1 MNGLIEYGFSEKQ
14 AKVYI
19 AALKLWAA
27 PGWTIARQSWIQ
39 RATAYAIL
47 NDFIREWVVR
57 KITRKWLMYFSVV
70 EPEGLLYVLEDKIWK
85 FKTLVPMLKWISE
98 SIWSKPQI
106 QYLEWLE
113 WLKQMFSDFTTTDTE
128 DSMRAIL
135 WNMKYN
141 NDKLM
146 AASTDYRNFREKTW
160 MVFKRIITYHNAD
173 PVKEKQEDKLFN
185 RQTCIVQDMPF
196 DIRAD
201 ISIYWPGKCAII
213 FFDDAQSP
221 HIILIKSKEVYE
233 LMRGLFEYIWTKE
246 NMWSTPIK
254 TTKSIK
260 KSTPKKK
267 IAIKKKK

>member
-1 MNGLIEYGFSEKQ
+1 MDNIITGLIEYGFSEKQ

-27 PGWTIARQSWIQ
+27 PWWTIARQSWIQ

-57 KITRKWLMYFSVV
+57 KLTRKWLLYFSVV
-70 EPEGLLYVLEDKIWK
+70 EPEWLLYVLEDKTTK
-85 FKTLVPMLKWISE
+85 FKTLVPMLKSISE

-113 WLKQMFSDFTTTDTE
+113 WLKQMFNDFTTTDIE
-128 DSMRAIL
+128 DGMRAIL
-135 WNMKYN
+135 GNMKYN

-146 AASTDYRNFREKTW
+146 QASTEYRKFREKTW
-160 MVFKRIITYHNAD
+160 MMFKRIITYHNAN
-173 PVKEKQEDKLFN
+173 PEVEKKEDILYN

-213 FFDDAQSP
+213 FFDDSQSP

-233 LMRGLFEYIWTKE
+233 LMRWLFEYIWTKE
-246 NMWSTPIK
+246 GIAAE
-254 TTKSIK
+254 
-260 KSTPKKK
+260 PKKDSK
-267 IAIKKKK
+267 KKVSSVKKKK